1 MLTSR
6 SHDRPGTPA
15 RRAWLAAALLG
26 ALFLACSP
34 EPAFRRQAEEEGLVD
49 AIRETLLSS
58 VEAEKSAV
66 LATSDE
72 ESLQMAQESR
82 RLAERIDALVGD
94 LRSRVEV
101 DGRAA
106 VAERFAAFVARWDE
120 LKAVDQR
127 LLSLAVAN
135 TNLKA
140 MRLSARDGLSAVD
153 RLLVALDAME
163 RSSSD
168 PDTIRTLGA
177 ASVAALREQSL
188 LLIHIPS
195 ADDAEMTRLEK
206 QMSEA
211 AASVDRALAT
221 LRAGGNVPAGA
232 LDTASEAWAEQR
244 RIVDEVI
251 KLSRENTNVRSFD
264 VSVHEKRTVTR
275 ECLDA
280 LAALRTA
287 VASSPTANR

>member
-1 MLTSR
+1 MHAGSPQETRTAL
-6 SHDRPGTPA
+6 
-15 RRAWLAAALLG
+15 LAAVAIATL
-26 ALFLACSP
+26 LACNP

-82 RLAERIDALVGD
+82 RLASRIDALVGD
-94 LRSRVEV
+94 LRTRIEA
-101 DGRAA
+101 DGRASI
-106 VAERFAAFVARWDE
+106 AERFAAFVARWDE

-127 LLSLAVAN
+127 LLALAVAN

-140 MRLSARDGLSAVD
+140 MRLSARDGLAAVD
-153 RLLVALDAME
+153 RFLVALDAME
-163 RSSSD
+163 RSSTD
-168 PDTIRTLGA
+168 PDTIRTLGGA
-177 ASVAALREQSL
+177 AVAALREQSL
-188 LLIHIPS
+188 LLVHIPS

-206 QMSEA
+206 QMDELS
-211 AASVDRALAT
+211 ASVDESLAR
-221 LRAGGNVPAGA
+221 LRTGGNVPAGA
-232 LDTASEAWAEQR
+232 LDTASEAWAGQR
-244 RIVDEVI
+244 RIVVEVI
-251 KLSRENTNVRSFD
+251 RLSRDNTNVRSFD

-280 LAALRTA
+280 LAALRTTL
-287 VASSPTANR
+287 ASSPQANR

>member
-1 MLTSR
+1 MRNGSI
-6 SHDRPGTPA
+6 HHRPA
-15 RRAWLAAALLG
+15 NAVRRAVLAAVLIA
-26 ALFLACSP
+26 AFAACRP

-66 LATSDE
+66 LATSDA

-94 LRSRVEV
+94 LRTRVEA
-101 DGRAA
+101 DGRTP
-106 VAERFAAFVARWDE
+106 VAERFATFVSRWDE

-127 LLSLAVAN
+127 LLKLAVAN

-153 RLLVALDAME
+153 RLLVALDGME
-163 RSSSD
+163 RSSND
-168 PDTIRTLGA
+168 PDTIRTLTA

-221 LRAGGNVPAGA
+221 LRAGGNVPVGA
-232 LDTASEAWAEQR
+232 LDTASEAWAAQR
-244 RIVDEVI
+244 RIVDEVL

-280 LAALRTA
+280 LSALRSA

>member
-1 MLTSR
+1 ML
-6 SHDRPGTPA
+6 
-15 RRAWLAAALLG
+15 LAALV
-26 ALFLACSP
+26 ACSP
-34 EPAFRRQAEEEGLVD
+34 EPAFRRQAQEEGLVD

-66 LATSDE
+66 LATTDE
-72 ESLQMAQESR
+72 ESLQMARESR

-94 LRSRVEV
+94 LRTHVEADGRPAVV
-101 DGRAA
+101 DG
-106 VAERFAAFVARWDE
+106 FAAFVARWGE
-120 LKAVDQR
+120 LKAVDER
-127 LLSLAVAN
+127 LLALAVAN

-140 MRLSARDGLSAVD
+140 MRLSARDGLAAVD
-153 RLLVALDAME
+153 RLLVALDGME
-163 RSSSD
+163 RSSTD

-177 ASVAALREQSL
+177 AAVAALRELSL

-206 QMSEA
+206 QMNDL

-221 LRAGGNVPAGA
+221 LRSGGNVPAGA
-232 LDTASEAWAEQR
+232 LDTAAEAWADER
-244 RIVDEVI
+244 RVVAEVV
-251 KLSRENTNVRSFD
+251 KLSRENTNVLSFD
-264 VSVHEKRTVTR
+264 VSVHEKRSATR
-275 ECLDA
+275 ACLDA

>member
-1 MLTSR
+1 MRT
-6 SHDRPGTPA
+6 RPIHHRHANGE
-15 RRAWLAAALLG
+15 RRILLAVVLLAAVVG
-26 ALFLACSP
+26 CSP

-49 AIRETLLSS
+49 AIRATLLSS

-66 LATSDE
+66 LATTDE

-94 LRSRVEV
+94 LRTHIDA
-101 DGRAA
+101 DGRPATS
-106 VAERFAAFVARWDE
+106 ERFAAFVARWEE
-120 LKAVDQR
+120 LKAVDER
-127 LLSLAVAN
+127 LLALAVAN

-140 MRLSARDGLSAVD
+140 MRLSAREGLSAVD

-163 RSSSD
+163 RSSTD
-168 PDTIRTLGA
+168 PDTIRTLAA

-221 LRAGGNVPAGA
+221 LRAGGNVPPGA
-232 LDTASEAWAEQR
+232 LDTASEAWAAQR
-244 RIVDEVI
+244 RIVDEVL

>member
-1 MLTSR
+1 MRTGPFVDRRTNGAWRAVLTV
-6 SHDRPGTPA
+6 
-15 RRAWLAAALLG
+15 ALV
-26 ALFLACSP
+26 ASSLACSP

-82 RLAERIDALVGD
+82 RLAQRIDALVGD
-94 LRSRVEV
+94 LRTRVDA
-101 DGRAA
+101 DGRQA
-106 VAERFAAFVARWDE
+106 VTERFATFVARWDE
-120 LKAVDQR
+120 LKAVDQS
-127 LLSLAVAN
+127 LLALAVAN

-153 RLLVALDAME
+153 RFLVALDGME
-163 RSSSD
+163 RSTSD
-168 PDTIRTLGA
+168 PDTVRTLAA

-206 QMSEA
+206 QMSES
-211 AASVDRALAT
+211 AASVDRALAA
-221 LRAGGNVPAGA
+221 LRVGGNVPAGA
-232 LDTASEAWAEQR
+232 LETASEAWAAQR

-251 KLSRENTNVRSFD
+251 RLSRENTNVRSFD